1 VRLIAA
7 THRNLEKEIAEG
19 RFLEPLFYRL
29 NVFPIVV
36 PPLRERVADIP
47 IIVQEI
53 LGRLA
58 AEMHLEKIPRFEPSA
73 IASLSKYNW
82 PGNVRELRNA
92 IERAL
97 IVAGMGSTPINFN
110 DLSNDSDDWKYLA
123 DFNSNL
129 SLPAIKEDMTR
140 AFCSEALKRSKGNR
154 TKAAR
159 LLGISRDSLYRYI
172 EEYALGGAGN
182 PGNVG

>member
-7 THRNLEKEIAEG
+7 THRKLDKEITEG

-36 PPLRERVADIP
+36 PPLRERPEDIP

-53 LGRLA
+53 LARLA

-73 IASLSKYNW
+73 IASLSKYSW

-97 IVAGMGSTPINFN
+97 IVAGMGSTK
-110 DLSNDSDDWKYLA
+110 LSFQGLSKDSDDWKYSV

-154 TKAAR
+154 TKAAK

-172 EEYALGGAGN
+172 EEYELGR
-182 PGNVG
+182 PGETANVG